1 MAKERIIQTKEAAQ
15 AQLELNTAGAQ
26 FVDIIKD
33 MKNEL
38 SKVTAELANGKAEM
52 ADMVKNTDKAEKLAK
67 QLATADSDM
76 LASKAKRATFE
87 KNLTN
92 ALQEQQRL
100 QLLITK
106 YSESDNKSIQKK
118 VRVLADQLQMSRE
131 LTKEAQKFSKEVR
144 KAEKAS
150 NIFGGLGE
158 IFGDIPVLGKV
169 FDGFAKASK
178 TMAEYQAK
186 GHSASKGMGAAFKD
200 IAKLGLATMVGM
212 MWEGIQKIQQGAADI
227 RRNLG
232 MAGKDAAKA
241 FSRAASAAS
250 SMALPVGEAAGSI
263 VGFNKALK
271 TSAVVSGQTSK
282 YVLGIAN
289 RMGLGAEAAA
299 GLYKHA
305 ALSGQSLK
313 ETADETLGFT
323 EKFNAANKVFLNGA
337 VILEDVATAS
347 ARTALNTKK
356 FPGGLK
362 KAAAEARKLGSDL
375 AKSEAAMSGMLD
387 FESSLTAEMEAE
399 VLLGRDLN
407 LDKARLA
414 ALNGDIAGFNR
425 EINKQGITAASF
437 GKMNM
442 LQQEA
447 TAKALGMGAEEL
459 AERLKGEKTQKVLAK
474 EAVANGQK
482 FNTSQA
488 TAADLGAKIAQDAM
502 FTATAAERI
511 AAAFERIQ
519 LKLAGMALTLLEDV
533 LPTVEKFV
541 NFIVSSEEATATL
554 IQTMAK
560 VAVTSILAP
569 FKAAK
574 NVVTSVI
581 SLLKRALGMAGDV
594 TKTASNA
601 ASSASAAAGGAGAAG
616 GGGGGG
622 GGGFFDKVK
631 SFGSKIVD
639 KGKGFVKGVKNAPGN
654 IVKGAK
660 NLGSNIVSKGKN
672 MVEGA
677 KNLVKNPFS
686 ALKKYSGKLFKGFGK
701 FAKRVPILG
710 TIIEGLLMNM
720 DFKSFIEEGGTKE
733 DIHRMIGKRTIQGVG
748 GMMGG
753 IAASAITS
761 GLSATGI
768 PTFLLNAL
776 AYAGGDFLGRQ
787 LGGYV
792 ADNAGGFTNTIG
804 SGVSSVFGYDKDIN
818 EAIAAKTD
826 KGNDVLSPGK
836 GDVRYGSRMLAGPE
850 GVISLNNKDTVI
862 AGTNLFKKGDDVVS
876 KPAGTVQVGSSNQ
889 KKSRTE
895 ELLQELIS
903 VVKAGGDITLDGRKV
918 GTNLVMGASQL

>member
-488 TAADLGAKIAQDAM
+488 TAA
-502 FTATAAERI
+502 ERI

-519 LKLAGMALTLLEDV
+519 LKLAGIALTLLEDV

-622 GGGFFDKVK
+622 GFFDKVK

-686 ALKKYSGKLFKGFGK
+686 ALKKYGGKLFKGFGK

>member
-15 AQLELNTAGAQ
+15 AQLDLNAAGAQ

-38 SKVTAELANGKAEM
+38 SKVTAELAAGKAEM
-52 ADMVKNTDKAEKLAK
+52 NDMVKNTDKAEKLAK

-100 QLLITK
+100 QLLINS
-106 YSESDNKSIQKK
+106 YSKSDNKSIQKK
-118 VRVLADQLQMSRE
+118 VRVLADQLQMSKE
-131 LTKEAQKFSKEVR
+131 LTAEAQKFSKAVR

-169 FDGFAKASK
+169 FDGFAKSSK

-186 GHSASKGMGAAFKD
+186 GHSAAKGMGAAFKD
-200 IAKLGLATMVGM
+200 IAKLGLATMVSM

-232 MAGKDAAKA
+232 MAGKDASKA

-271 TSAVVSGQTSK
+271 TSAVVSAQTSK

-305 ALSGQSLK
+305 ALSGKSLK

-414 ALNGDIAGFNR
+414 SLNGDIAGFNR

-459 AERLKGEKTQKVLAK
+459 AERLKGEKTQKVLAE

-488 TAADLGAKIAQDAM
+488 TAAELGAKIAQDAM

-519 LKLAGMALTLLEDV
+519 LKLAGIALTLLEEI
-533 LPTVEKFV
+533 LPHVEKFV
-541 NFIVSSEEATATL
+541 DWIVQSEEATATL

-574 NVVTSVI
+574 NVVMSVV
-581 SLLKRALGMAGDV
+581 SLLKRAFGLAGDV
-594 TKTASNA
+594 TKSASNA
-601 ASSASAAAGGAGAAG
+601 AGAAASGASGAAGAGGA

-639 KGKGFVKGVKNAPGN
+639 KGKNFVQGVKNAPGN
-654 IVKGAK
+654 IVEGAK
-660 NLGSNIVSKGKN
+660 NLGSSVVSKGQN

-677 KNLVKNPFS
+677 KNLVKNPFG
-686 ALKKYSGKLFKGFGK
+686 ALKKYGGKLFKGFGK

-720 DFKSFIEEGGTKE
+720 DFNSFIEEGGTKE

-748 GMMGG
+748 GMLGG

-776 AYAGGDFLGRQ
+776 AYAGGDF
-787 LGGYV
+787 
-792 ADNAGGFTNTIG
+792 
-804 SGVSSVFGYDKDIN
+804 
-818 EAIAAKTD
+818 
-826 KGNDVLSPGK
+826 
-836 GDVRYGSRMLAGPE
+836 
-850 GVISLNNKDTVI
+850 
-862 AGTNLFKKGDDVVS
+862 
-876 KPAGTVQVGSSNQ
+876 
-889 KKSRTE
+889 
-895 ELLQELIS
+895 
-903 VVKAGGDITLDGRKV
+903 
-918 GTNLVMGASQL
+918 

>member
-1 MAKERIIQTKEAAQ
+1 MAKERIIQTDAAVK
-15 AQLELNTAGAQ
+15 AQQELNTAGAQ

-38 SKVTAELANGKAEM
+38 SKVTAELASGKAEM
-52 ADMVKNTDKAEKLAK
+52 ANLNKNTDIAEKLARK
-67 QLATADSDM
+67 LATADADM
-76 LASKAKRATFE
+76 LASKAKRAAFE
-87 KNLTN
+87 KNLTD
-92 ALQEQQRL
+92 AIQEQKHLAQLILDGEKDQTKAGKAKVKVL
-100 QLLITK
+100 Q
-106 YSESDNKSIQKK
+106 
-118 VRVLADQLQMSRE
+118 DQLQMSRE

-169 FDGFAKASK
+169 FDGFAKSSK

-186 GHSASKGMGAAFKD
+186 GHSAAKGMGAAFKD
-200 IAKLGLATMVGM
+200 IAKLGLATMVSM

-232 MAGKDAAKA
+232 MAGKDASKA

-271 TSAVVSGQTSK
+271 TSAVVSAQTSK

-305 ALSGQSLK
+305 ALSGKSLK

-414 ALNGDIAGFNR
+414 SLNGDIAGFNR

-459 AERLKGEKTQKVLAK
+459 AERLKGEKTQKVLAE

-488 TAADLGAKIAQDAM
+488 TAAELGAKIAQDAM

-519 LKLAGMALTLLEDV
+519 LKLAGIALTLLEDI
-533 LPTVEKFV
+533 LPHVEKLV
-541 NFIVSSEEATATL
+541 DWIVQSEEATATL

-574 NVVTSVI
+574 NVVMSVVN
-581 SLLKRALGMAGDV
+581 LLKRAFGLAGDV
-594 TKTASNA
+594 TKSASNA
-601 ASSASAAAGGAGAAG
+601 AGAATQAGAGG

-639 KGKGFVKGVKNAPGN
+639 KGKSFVKGVKNAPGN
-654 IVKGAK
+654 IVEGAK
-660 NLGSNIVSKGKN
+660 NLGSSVVSKGKN

-677 KNLVKNPFS
+677 KNLVKNPFG
-686 ALKKYSGKLFKGFGK
+686 ALKKYGGKLFKGFGK

-720 DFKSFIEEGGTKE
+720 DFNSFIEEGGTKE

-748 GMMGG
+748 GMLGG

-776 AYAGGDFLGRQ
+776 AYAGGDFLGRK
-787 LGGYV
+787 LGGFV

-818 EAIAAKTD
+818 DAIAAKAQA
-826 KGNDVLSPGK
+826 KGDDVLSPGK

-862 AGTNLFKKGDDVVS
+862 AGTNLFKKGDDVIS
-876 KPAGTVQVGSSNQ
+876 KPAGSIQAGTPNR

-903 VVKAGGDITLDGRKV
+903 VVKAGGDVTLDGRKV